1 MALPPPSSRLAGRRD
16 ALTRAARAVCR
27 RDAQLYFPNVYD
39 IKYLM
44 KFCGNLHGGLSKLA
58 ETLRVE
64 RIGPQHQ
71 AGSDSLL
78 TSFTFLKL
86 TESLFQVAPLRGR
99 TSTLSVG
106 DRHAGCRSAAAPAAG
121 VAALTGGA
129 QPGFAAR
136 KGGVVPTCW
145 DPQGWGRVC
154 EGRPLNSVPP
164 CCPTVWL
171 SALRVHLCICC
182 MVVLL

>member
-1 MALPPPSSRLAGRRD
+1 M
-16 ALTRAARAVCR
+16 
-27 RDAQLYFPNVYD
+27 YD

-86 TESLFQVAPLRGR
+86 TESLFQARLGLATACPLLPPTHACAARRPCLAPARALLHPTHARVGPAPLPSPCPRSRAHHACTHGPPPLPAGTFAPHACMRR
-99 TSTLSVG
+99 TRLARHR
-106 DRHAGCRSAAAPAAG
+106 DRPGAAAKCLPDVRVWQGFDG
-121 VAALTGGA
+121 VAKH
-129 QPGFAAR
+129 R
-136 KGGVVPTCW
+136 GVLYGLGIDGTN
-145 DPQGWGRVC
+145 
-154 EGRPLNSVPP
+154 E
-164 CCPTVWL
+164 
-171 SALRVHLCICC
+171 
-182 MVVLL
+182 VVVNHD

>member
-1 MALPPPSSRLAGRRD
+1 MPAHGIMHVGEKPP
-16 ALTRAARAVCR
+16 LTRLECCC
-27 RDAQLYFPNVYD
+27 AQLYFPNVYD

-86 TESLFQVAPLRGR
+86 TESLFQARVASSRLPSCRSVLACPLRSR
-99 TSTLSVG
+99 
-106 DRHAGCRSAAAPAAG
+106 AGGAAPPSHACRDEAWVWRDSG
-121 VAALTGGA
+121 TQAPCGETRGSRSPGDEASQVAEGTALTS
-129 QPGFAAR
+129 R
-136 KGGVVPTCW
+136 
-145 DPQGWGRVC
+145 R
-154 EGRPLNSVPP
+154 
-164 CCPTVWL
+164 
-171 SALRVHLCICC
+171 ALTA
-182 MVVLL
+182 